1 MSGIFLKRRTGMSDL
16 LFILYGKSGDKGL
29 SRDIRYFVE
38 ELLDS
43 YFSDKTD
50 EEIQMNEY
58 LESR

>member
-43 YFSDKTD
+43 YFSDKRD